1 MITHAGKKDLVD
13 AHTSKTKRSFAD
25 IQQKVL
31 HDPVAGGMG
40 HPLQA
45 CFSNPSVRRSS
56 CRRFELWDPKP
67 EPHSPRAGVTPAG
80 ANTKSLPF
88 IDFEQCRLGLAKK
101 DLKPSLNAEENMYT
115 DT

>member
-40 HPLQA
+40 HPLQ
-45 CFSNPSVRRSS
+45 VTGT
-56 CRRFELWDPKP
+56 
-67 EPHSPRAGVTPAG
+67 PRQVYV
-80 ANTKSLPF
+80 L
-88 IDFEQCRLGLAKK
+88 LGCCISAH
-101 DLKPSLNAEENMYT
+101 AEA
-115 DT
+115 